1 MSIETQRGAGQL
13 EKVLRGGEGVAEEGH
28 RVGDVGQVQA
38 ARIFDRGR
46 QKLVLGGEGKGKLNA
61 NLRFSW

>member
-1 MSIETQRGAGQL
+1 M
-13 EKVLRGGEGVAEEGH
+13 RGGEGVAEEGH